1 MKKLIFVFAFFAFSC
16 GSDDDNSP
24 IISGC
29 TDPSSFN
36 YDANANTDDGSCI
49 PVLLGCTDL
58 SSFNYDA
65 NANTDDGSCIPVL
78 LGCTDPSS
86 FNYDANANTD
96 DGSCVDETT
105 NSLIGT
111 WVSVVQDLE
120 DGDEGVNSLVLKAD
134 GTGSRRVL
142 YSLSGELIYS
152 DLTWSTAASVLTLDY
167 DGDEENSVLNYSI
180 ISDDSIQIT
189 DEEGDINIAHRLN
202 TDLVGSWSG
211 VLTEEGGSQGQIT
224 IYFYDDS
231 LGVEEIVW
239 SPSDSSNEAITWMST
254 STEITIFFNDSAS
267 DNLILGYTFVDTNNV
282 DISIEGEFA
291 TTLTRN

>member
-16 GSDDDNSP
+16 GSDEDNYP

-29 TDPSSFN
+29 TDS
-36 YDANANTDDGSCI
+36 
-49 PVLLGCTDL
+49 

-78 LGCTDPSS
+78 LGCTDPTSI
-86 FNYDANANTD
+86 NYDANANTD

-111 WVSVVQDLE
+111 WVSVLQDSD
-120 DGDEGVNSLVLKAD
+120 DGDEGVNSLVLNAD

-142 YSLSGELIYS
+142 YSLSGELNYS

-167 DGDEENSVLNYSI
+167 EIDTENSVLNYTFM
-180 ISDDSIQIT
+180 SDDTLQIT
-189 DEEGDINIAHRLN
+189 DEEGDINIGHKLN
-202 TDLVGSWSG
+202 SDLVGSWSG
-211 VLTEEGGSQGQIT
+211 VLTEDDGSQGQIN
-224 IYFYDDS
+224 IDFYDDS
-231 LGVEEIVW
+231 LGVEEVVW
-239 SPSDSSNEAITWMST
+239 SPSDSSNQAITWMST

-267 DNLILGYTFVDTNNV
+267 DTLILGYTFIDINNV
-282 DISIEGEFA
+282 DVTIDGEFA

>member
-16 GSDDDNSP
+16 GSDEDNYP

-29 TDPSSFN
+29 TDS
-36 YDANANTDDGSCI
+36 
-49 PVLLGCTDL
+49 

-78 LGCTDPSS
+78 LGCTDPAS
-86 FNYDANANTD
+86 FNYDANANTDDGSCIPVLLGCTDPTSINYDANANTD

-111 WVSVVQDLE
+111 WVSVLQDSD
-120 DGDEGVNSLVLKAD
+120 DGDEGVNSLVLNAD

-142 YSLSGELIYS
+142 YSLSGELNYS

-167 DGDEENSVLNYSI
+167 EIDTENSVLNYTF
-180 ISDDSIQIT
+180 ISDDTLQIT
-189 DEEGDINIAHRLN
+189 DEEGDVNIAHRLN
-202 TDLVGSWSG
+202 SDLVGSWSG
-211 VLTEEGGSQGQIT
+211 VLTEDDGSQGQIN
-224 IYFYDDS
+224 IDFYDDS
-231 LGVEEIVW
+231 LGVEELVW
-239 SPSDSSNEAITWMST
+239 PSDSSNEAITWMST
-254 STEITIFFNDSAS
+254 STEITIFSNDSAS
-267 DNLILGYTFVDTNNV
+267 DNLILGYNFIDINNV
-282 DISIEGEFA
+282 DVTIEGEFA